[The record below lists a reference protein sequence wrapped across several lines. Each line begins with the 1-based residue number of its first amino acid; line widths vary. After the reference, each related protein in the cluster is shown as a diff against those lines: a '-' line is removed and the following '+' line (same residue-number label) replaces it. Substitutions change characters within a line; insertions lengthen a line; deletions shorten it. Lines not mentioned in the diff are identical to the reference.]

1 MIEDNYGYL
10 DEGHSDDYN
19 KGFSDG
25 FNKARSESG
34 LIIKGEKMP
43 KSCVECPCFR
53 HDRWFGQNGYQCNVK
68 LVIFNEPDDN
78 WIFVRRPE
86 WCPLKEV

>member
-10 DEGHSDDYN
+10 DETDDYK

-25 FNKARSESG
+25 YNRAMRKG
-34 LIIKGEKMP
+34 LLIQGEVMP

-53 HDRWFGQNGYQCNVK
+53 HDKWFGADGYQCNVK
-68 LVIFNEPDDN
+68 LITFAEPDDN
-78 WIFVRRPE
+78 WIFSKRPE